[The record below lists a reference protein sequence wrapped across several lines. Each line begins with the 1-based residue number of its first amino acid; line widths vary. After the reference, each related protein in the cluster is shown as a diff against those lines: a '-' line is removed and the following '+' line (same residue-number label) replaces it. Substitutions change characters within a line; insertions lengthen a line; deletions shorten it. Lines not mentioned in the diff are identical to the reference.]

1 MENFMGVFEDWF
13 EKCKQVVFENDKR
26 MFEEKEKFFSTLT
39 YKNNK
44 KYIRV
49 MCNNSAWAF
58 INKDNG
64 DVLKPASFKTP
75 AKHARGNIFDEYNGM
90 KYVTAYGPAYLK

>member
-1 MENFMGVFEDWF
+1 MENFDSVFNSWF
-13 EKCKQVVFENDKR
+13 EECKKVVFENDKE
-26 MFEEKEKFFSTLT
+26 MFENEVHFSTLT

-58 INKDNG
+58 INKENG
-64 DVLKPASFKTP
+64 DILKPASFKAP
-75 AKHARGNIFDEYNGM
+75 AKHARGNIFDEHNGM
-90 KYVTAYGPAYLK
+90 KYITAYGPMYLK